1 MLLHEYETTL
11 IIRPDLDDPSTY
23 GIVER
28 IESTIAENGGT
39 LLIRDDWGKRKLAYA
54 IDRHLKGH
62 YVLLNFLAPADLVS
76 ELERRIRIT
85 DGIIRFLTVRIAD
98 AVDMETRV
106 AEAAEQRA
114 RREEEAA
121 RRRAEAEAEEA
132 ERDEDVDEDE
142 DNEPAT
148 AS

>member
-11 IIRPDLDDPSTY
+11 IIRPDLDDPNTY

-28 IESTIAENGGT
+28 IEGIIQENGGT
-39 LLIRDDWGKRKLAYA
+39 LLLRDDWGKRKLAYA
-54 IDRHLKGH
+54 IDKHLKGH
-62 YVLLNFLAPADLVS
+62 YVLLEYLAPAEMVA

-85 DGIIRFLTVRIAD
+85 DGIMRFLTVRIAD
-98 AVDMETRV
+98 AVDVETRV
-106 AEAAEQRA
+106 AEAAELRA
-114 RREEEAA
+114 RREEEA

-132 ERDEDVDEDE
+132 SEEDEDE

-148 AS
+148 AG

>member
-132 ERDEDVDEDE
+132 ERDEDADEDE

>member
-11 IIRPDLDDPSTY
+11 IIRPDLDDPGTY

-28 IESTIAENGGT
+28 IEGVIAENGGQ
-39 LLIRDDWGKRKLAYA
+39 LLLRDDWGKRKLAYA
-54 IDRHLKGH
+54 IDKHLKGH
-62 YVLLNFLAPADLVS
+62 YVLLDFLGPAEMVT

-85 DGIIRFLTVRIAD
+85 DGIIRFLTVRVAD
-98 AVDMETRV
+98 AVDVETRV

-121 RRRAEAEAEEA
+121 RRRAEAEAEER
-132 ERDEDVDEDE
+132 EDESDEDE
-142 DNEPAT
+142 DSEPAH
-148 AS
+148 AG

>member
-28 IESTIAENGGT
+28 IESALAENGGT

-62 YVLLNFLAPADLVS
+62 YILLNFLAPAELVS

-132 ERDEDVDEDE
+132 ERSDDGDEDE
-142 DNEPAT
+142 EQEPVQAG
-148 AS
+148 